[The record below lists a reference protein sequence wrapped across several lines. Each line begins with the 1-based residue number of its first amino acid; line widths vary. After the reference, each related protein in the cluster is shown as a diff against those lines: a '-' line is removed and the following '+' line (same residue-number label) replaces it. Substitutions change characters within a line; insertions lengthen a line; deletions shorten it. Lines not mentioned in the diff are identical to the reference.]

1 MIGVK
6 PSDKNATYNGMK
18 INGPSVHDE
27 KPKKKK
33 KAAEDEDKKSGD
45 EDSNDDELL
54 NAIY

>member
-1 MIGVK
+1 LIGVK

-54 NAIY
+54 NVIY